1 MASLDFLLAD
11 LVTANRILSREG
23 VVDGLG
29 HISVRHPDRPDRF
42 FMSRARA
49 PECIELQDIM
59 EFELDGTPVDA
70 SRGRPYNER
79 FIHGAIFAARE
90 DVQSVVHSHSHAV
103 IPFAGTDV
111 PLRPVHHICSA
122 IGAKVPVYDPATLWG
137 DTDILV
143 TDLTKGKALA
153 NVLGGGTTA
162 LMTAHGATVAG
173 ASIRHAVF
181 LAIHLELNAQ
191 LQLDTIRLGRPIRY
205 LSPGEIELITR
216 WMTPDKMGEGLDR
229 MWERWCVRADVPFT
243 PNQVQ
248 VI

>member
-1 MASLDFLLAD
+1 MGSLSFLLSD

-29 HISVRHPDRPDRF
+29 HISVRHPDRPDRY

-59 EFELDGTPVDA
+59 EFALDGTPVDA

-79 FIHGAIFAARE
+79 FIHGAIFATRE
-90 DVQSVVHSHSHAV
+90 DVRSVVHSHSHAV
-103 IPFAGTDV
+103 IPFAGQMSRCVRFITFAPRSAQRFRYTIRPPCGV
-111 PLRPVHHICSA
+111 IRISSLPILRRERLS
-122 IGAKVPVYDPATLWG
+122 
-137 DTDILV
+137 
-143 TDLTKGKALA
+143 LTSWD
-153 NVLGGGTTA
+153 GGTTA
-162 LMTAHGATVAG
+162 LMTAHGSTVAG
-173 ASIRHAVF
+173 GSIRHAVF

-191 LQLDTIRLGRPIRY
+191 LQLDTLRLGRPIRY
-205 LSPGEIELITR
+205 LSPGEVELITR

-243 PNQVQ
+243 PNQGR